1 MNPYRVSA
9 PPRRWLPKLSPGVV
23 RLLRPLTRRRFVRE
37 QRVLSVEVQGVELI
51 RDALE
56 KGQGVLITPNHSSHA
71 DPYTLFEVAN
81 LVGSPFY
88 FMATWH
94 VFDNQG
100 RIGQWVLQRHGA
112 FSIDREGADLQAF
125 KQAVQIVREEPHP
138 LVIFPEGE
146 IYHCNDRVTP
156 FREGAAAVAVTAAK
170 RAKRPILCF
179 PCAVKYTYI
188 DDPTEE
194 LLDLMAELERSIQW
208 RPRPDRPLPD
218 RIYAFGEALM
228 ALKEIEFLG
237 RACEGSLPERTDG
250 LANEIL
256 GRLEKRYENKVGE
269 ATIPERVKD
278 LRSITLKQIEEVG
291 KDDVKRKALND
302 DLDDLFLV
310 VQLFSYPG
318 DYVRERPSIERL
330 AETLDKFEEDMLGRY
345 SASIRASRRA
355 TVHIGEAVTPPIE
368 RKRAATRELT
378 DSLERR
384 IQTLLDAG

>member
-1 MNPYRVSA
+1 M
-9 PPRRWLPKLSPGVV
+9 
-23 RLLRPLTRRRFVRE
+23 RRRRVRE
-37 QRVLSVEVQGVELI
+37 HRLLSVEVHGAELI

-71 DPYTLFEVAN
+71 DPFTLFEVAN

-100 RIGQWVLQRHGA
+100 RIGQWVLQRHGV
-112 FSIDREGADLQAF
+112 FSIDREGADLRAF
-125 KQAVQIVREEPHP
+125 KQAVQIVRDEPHP

-146 IYHCNDRVTP
+146 IYHCNDRITP
-156 FREGAAAVAVTAAK
+156 FREGAAAVAITAAK

-179 PCAVKYTYI
+179 PCAVKYTYV
-188 DDPTEE
+188 DDPTDE
-194 LLDLMAELERSIQW
+194 LLDLMAALERRIQW

-256 GRLEKRYENKVGE
+256 GRLEERYEIKVGE

-291 KDDVKRKALND
+291 KDDAKRKALDD

-330 AETLDKFEEDMLGRY
+330 AETLDKFEEDMLGKY

-355 TVHIGEAVTPPIE
+355 TVHIGEAVTPQIE
-368 RKRAATRELT
+368 RKRTAARELT

-384 IQTLLDAG
+384 IQDLLDAE